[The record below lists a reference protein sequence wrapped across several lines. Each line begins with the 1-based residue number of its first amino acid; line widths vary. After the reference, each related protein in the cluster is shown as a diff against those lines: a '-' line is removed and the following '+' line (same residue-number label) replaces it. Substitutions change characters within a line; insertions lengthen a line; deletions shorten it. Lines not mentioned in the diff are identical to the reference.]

1 MQNKYIGN
9 TFRDYLIQCEVD
21 DFYTELKD
29 IENFQLRESFR
40 NNNKYLFTLPIHE
53 AIILPEDIKIKSSLN
68 DVTSLENEFKKLN
81 VIFHLTNNNKDDL
94 NAYYKQDS
102 DEIHVYYSLKNSK
115 LEIEAMIGHE
125 MIHRA
130 QNKKSNGNYF
140 ERAKRLTDEL
150 NKLALEFNKTQDIN
164 IFNDYK
170 NKKKF
175 RDYDDYFEQMAYVY
189 QVVKENPNLTPNQ
202 LVKYFDKYGFNID
215 YRLKKYIGMYWLI
228 KDKI

>member
-1 MQNKYIGN
+1 
-9 TFRDYLIQCEVD
+9 
-21 DFYTELKD
+21 
-29 IENFQLRESFR
+29 
-40 NNNKYLFTLPIHE
+40 
-53 AIILPEDIKIKSSLN
+53 
-68 DVTSLENEFKKLN
+68 
-81 VIFHLTNNNKDDL
+81 
-94 NAYYKQDS
+94 
-102 DEIHVYYSLKNSK
+102 
-115 LEIEAMIGHE
+115 MIGHE
-125 MIHRA
+125 MIHHA

-164 IFNDYK
+164 IFNNYK
-170 NKKKF
+170 KKKKF

>member
-68 DVTSLENEFKKLN
+68 DVNSLENEFKKIN

>member
-68 DVTSLENEFKKLN
+68 DVNSLENEFKKLN

-94 NAYYKQDS
+94 SAYYKQDS

>member
-1 MQNKYIGN
+1 MQNKYIGSC
-9 TFRDYLIQCEVD
+9 FRDYLIQCEVD
-21 DFYTELKD
+21 DFYNELKD
-29 IENFQLRESFR
+29 IENFKLRESFR
-40 NNNKYLFTLPIHE
+40 NNNKYLFILPIHE

-68 DVTSLENEFKKLN
+68 DVNSLENEFKKLN

-202 LVKYFDKYGFNID
+202 LVKYFDKYGFNVD

>member
-1 MQNKYIGN
+1 MKS
-9 TFRDYLIQCEVD
+9 FKEYLIDCEID
-21 DFYTELKD
+21 DFYEDLKD
-29 IENFQLRESFR
+29 IENFHLRESFR
-40 NNNKYLFTLPIHE
+40 NNNKYPLILPIHE
-53 AIILPEDIKIKSSLN
+53 AVILPENIKIKSSLDDLN
-68 DVTSLENEFKKLN
+68 SLENEFKKLN
-81 VIFHLTNNNKDDL
+81 VIFHLTNNNKEDL
-94 NAYYKQDS
+94 NTYYKQDS

-150 NKLALEFNKTQDIN
+150 NKLALEFNKTQDVN
-164 IFNDYK
+164 IFSNYK
-170 NKKKF
+170 KKKKF
-175 RDYDDYFEQMAYVY
+175 RDYDDHFEQMAYVY

-202 LVKYFDKYGFNID
+202 LVKYFDKYGFNVD

>member
-1 MQNKYIGN
+1 MKS
-9 TFRDYLIQCEVD
+9 FKEYLIDCEID
-21 DFYTELKD
+21 DFYEDLKD
-29 IENFQLRESFR
+29 IENFHLRESFR
-40 NNNKYLFTLPIHE
+40 NNKYPLILPIHE
-53 AIILPEDIKIKSSLN
+53 AVILPENIKIKSSLDDLN
-68 DVTSLENEFKKLN
+68 SLENEFKKLN
-81 VIFHLTNNNKDDL
+81 VIFHLTNNNKEDL

-115 LEIEAMIGHE
+115 LEIEAMIGYE

-150 NKLALEFNKTQDIN
+150 NKLALEFNKTQDVN
-164 IFNDYK
+164 IFSNYK
-170 NKKKF
+170 KKKKF
-175 RDYDDYFEQMAYVY
+175 RDYDDHFEQMAYVY

-202 LVKYFDKYGFNID
+202 LVKYFDKYGFNVD